1 MGTQRS
7 SFALAAAALILML
20 VACGPGGGGTP
31 TPGEQTVEVEL
42 GEWFV
47 RPTPASVPAGMVQF
61 NARNVGQVEHELI
74 VLKTDL
80 QPDALPKRAEDQT
93 RVDEDASGEL
103 IGEIEPDELG
113 PGEEA
118 SATYNLQPGAYVL
131 LCNLPA
137 HYELGMF
144 VGFSVE

>member
-7 SFALAAAALILML
+7 LFAIALVLML

-31 TPGEQTVEVEL
+31 TPSEQTIEVEL

-47 RPTPASVPAGMVQF
+47 RATPAGVSPGSVRF
-61 NARNVGQVEHELI
+61 NTHNAGQVEHELV

-113 PGEEA
+113 PGQSA
-118 SATYNLQPGAYVL
+118 SAAFSLQPGAYVL

-137 HYELGMF
+137 HYDLGMF
-144 VGFSVE
+144 IGFTVE